1 MLHSVDTQLKYF
13 SQNITEQDDWIG
25 WLDVRK
31 PTFVVFQTC
40 FNRG

>member
-31 PTFVVFQTC
+31 SAFVIFQTC